1 MKKYLIEFEVEADTA
16 LFVRPDTGPT
26 PTSYPAPPYSQ
37 AKGLIESVL
46 LQRSVLVN
54 PIRVEICAPLQFHRY
69 STNYGGPL
77 RKADQVAGA
86 NNYQLL
92 ATVLTDV
99 KYVIHAE
106 LLHSSHGP
114 RGINHPHAFQDRFYR
129 RLETGRWWRT
139 PCLGWSE
146 FTPKYLGL
154 RRPGTAPVDLNLEIP
169 AMLHSPW
176 DALQDGR
183 LAPSFRQNVRIEKGI
198 LHYA

>member
-1 MKKYLIEFEVEADTA
+1 MKKYFIELEISGPTA
-16 LFVRPDTGPT
+16 LFVRPDTLAT
-26 PTSYPAPPYSQ
+26 PTSYPAPPSSQ
-37 AKGLIESVL
+37 AKGIIESIL
-46 LQRSVLVN
+46 LQRSVVAL
-54 PIRVEICAPLQFHRY
+54 PLRVEICAPLQFHRY

-77 RKADQVAGA
+77 RKTDQVSGG

-106 LLHSSHGP
+106 LLSSGEGP
-114 RGINHPHAFQDRFYR
+114 RGINHPHAFQERFYR

-146 FTPKYLGL
+146 FTPNYVGR
-154 RRPGTAPVDLNLEIP
+154 RRPDTRPIDLNLEIP
-169 AMLHSPW
+169 SMLHSPW
-176 DALQDGR
+176 DAPMGGR